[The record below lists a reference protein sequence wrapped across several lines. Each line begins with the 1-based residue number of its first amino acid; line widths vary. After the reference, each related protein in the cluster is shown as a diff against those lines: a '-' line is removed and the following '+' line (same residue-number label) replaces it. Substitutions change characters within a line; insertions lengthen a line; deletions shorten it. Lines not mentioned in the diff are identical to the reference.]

1 MGGQQVASFAF
12 PSCIEIEDV
21 QEEEE
26 EEAPARNTGQTNR
39 GRLWASNLSSRL
51 LFPLAAVRKIRD
63 GKAGGSCAQL
73 RAMAD
78 NWVGHP
84 CAPTERGQSQS
95 ASGMLRASQLSAER
109 YMHHITAP
117 WKQKFILQAAVGS
130 SFSRVLRNGGCQ
142 DSWPLWQATMG
153 GLRGVLPVACS
164 TVAAT

>member
-21 QEEEE
+21 EEEEE

-117 WKQKFILQAAVGS
+117 WKQKFILQAAVGRSPQSAAVSAES
-130 SFSRVLRNGGCQ
+130 SAMEV
-142 DSWPLWQATMG
+142 AKTA
-153 GLRGVLPVACS
+153 GLSGRQRWVVSAVSYL
-164 TVAAT
+164 

>member
-21 QEEEE
+21 EEEEEE

-84 CAPTERGQSQS
+84 CAPTERGD
-95 ASGMLRASQLSAER
+95 
-109 YMHHITAP
+109 
-117 WKQKFILQAAVGS
+117 
-130 SFSRVLRNGGCQ
+130 SRSRH
-142 DSWPLWQATMG
+142 
-153 GLRGVLPVACS
+153 PVC
-164 TVAAT
+164 